1 MPCQVDEVCSVSIFK
16 SSGLLSRPSVLA
28 VALIA
33 AGIGG
38 FGTAVQAAYNSG
50 FPEGRSIGP
59 ERFPAYAKWD
69 RAMAKDWARDVAADS
84 VCAERLGE
92 TCHLAAWSDFI
103 ESLRG
108 RDPAEQV
115 RLVNDHLN
123 QIRFIEDRDNW
134 GAKDYWAAPGEFFG
148 RGGDC
153 EDYALTKYLSLRK
166 LGFSAEQLRL
176 VVLKDKR
183 RRVAHAILV
192 VELEGESLVL
202 DNLSDRVLSWSDVGH
217 YKPLYS
223 LNEDS
228 AWLHVPVRDRL

>member
-1 MPCQVDEVCSVSIFK
+1 MSLIKRSILAPRRF
-16 SSGLLSRPSVLA
+16 LLSAAFVLA
-28 VALIA
+28 GL
-33 AGIGG
+33 GG
-38 FGTAVQAAYNSG
+38 FAAEALAAYSG
-50 FPEGRSIGP
+50 SFPEGRSIGR

-69 RAMAKDWARDVAADS
+69 GAMAKDWARDAGGDAH
-84 VCAERLGE
+84 CAERLGA
-92 TCHLAAWSDFI
+92 TCHLGAWSDFI

-123 QIRFIEDRDNW
+123 RIRFIEDRDNW

-192 VELEGESLVL
+192 VKLGDESLVL
-202 DNLSDRVLSWSDVGH
+202 DNLHDQVVSWSDVGH